1 MSSDRKIGFPTKVSY
16 GVGQLAEGLK
26 NTSFGLFVL
35 FYYNQVLGV
44 SGTLC
49 GLALGIALIFDAIT
63 DPLTGSLSDN
73 WQSRF
78 GRRHPFMYASAI
90 PLAIF
95 FYALFSPPDLSELAL
110 FAWLVVFSVL
120 TRAAMTLYHVPHIAL
135 GAELTENFEE
145 RTVIVSFRQAFSTI
159 GALIAVVLAF
169 GVFFVE
175 SDEFT
180 RGQLNPAVYPPYAFT
195 LCIIMVVTIWI
206 SAIGT
211 HKEIPHLPPAPAN
224 PEPFS
229 FGRVFSETKMAL
241 ENESFRW
248 LFFGVIIVFLMVGV
262 DGALNLYMNT
272 FFWELTSSDMI
283 YYQVATPI
291 GVIIG
296 TFFTRYIHLW
306 WDKKPGVVF
315 GTAWWAVCQI
325 VPVVLRLADWF
336 PENGTSSLIWTLV
349 IIKFLQGAGVV
360 QALVSFGSMVADI
373 ADEHELKTG
382 RRQEGI
388 FFGAVSFSNK
398 SASGL
403 GTLVAGIGLD
413 IIGWPTGEQIHTAAD
428 VPADTLFNL
437 GLLFGPIVAGFA
449 VVSVWCYNHYD
460 LTREKHQQILVQL
473 AEIRKKTVTHNNTDG
488 EFNE

>member
-1 MSSDRKIGFPTKVSY
+1 MSSDRKLSYPIKFSY
-16 GVGQLAEGLK
+16 GIGQFAEGL
-26 NTSFGLFVL
+26 NNVAFGLFIL

-63 DPLTGSLSDN
+63 DPLAGSLSDN
-73 WQSRF
+73 WQSKF
-78 GRRHPFMYASAI
+78 GRRHPFMYVSAL
-90 PLAIF
+90 PLAF
-95 FYALFSPPDLSELAL
+95 SFYALFSPPELGEMAM
-110 FAWLVVFSVL
+110 FSWLVVFSVL
-120 TRAAMTLYHVPHIAL
+120 TRASMTLYHVPHIAL

-145 RTVIVSFRQAFSTI
+145 RTVIVGVRQAFGTLGS
-159 GALIAVVLAF
+159 LIAVILAF
-169 GVFFVE
+169 RIFFVE
-175 SDEFT
+175 SDGFVN
-180 RGQLNPAVYPPYAFT
+180 GQLNPAAYGPFAIV
-195 LCIIMVVTIWI
+195 LCVLMVLTIWL

-211 HKEIPHLPPAPAN
+211 HKEIPNLPPAPAN

-229 FGRVFSETKMAL
+229 FYRVFSETRLAL
-241 ENESFRW
+241 QNASFRW
-248 LFFGVIIVFLMVGV
+248 LFIGVIIVFLMVGV

-272 FFWELTSSDMI
+272 FFWELTSADMT

-296 TFFTRYIHLW
+296 TFFTRYIHAW

-325 VPVVLRLADWF
+325 IPVVLRLADLF
-336 PENGTSSLIWTLV
+336 PENGTTELVWTLV

-382 RRQEGI
+382 KRQEGI

-403 GTLVAGIGLD
+403 GTLVAGIALD
-413 IIGWPTGEQIHTAAD
+413 VIGWPTGEGVKTAAD
-428 VPADTLFNL
+428 IPADVLFNL
-437 GLLFGPIVAGFA
+437 GLLYGPIVAGFA

-460 LTREKHQQILVQL
+460 LTREKHQKILEQL
-473 AEIRKKTVTHNNTDG
+473 TTIRKQKQFNMSKQTG
-488 EFNE
+488 ETQ